1 MKNISIKKNFLVF
14 ILINI
19 FFVSFYLFTK
29 HSVANDSSISEWLIN
44 YQGGF
49 TRRGLGGEIVIF
61 FARLFEIT
69 LRQSIMIVQLTIH
82 TLYLVLVYHY
92 IKKLKINLIQLFA
105 LYTPI
110 FLLYPVAELEAL
122 GRKEALL
129 FLFFISFLFFSAQKF
144 HKSII
149 NNQVFF
155 IAPIVCLIWEQ
166 FVLFFPF
173 IAVVLIFKNDLKT
186 FKESFQKLLVIFFP
200 SILTFTY
207 IFITPLSLEGHDI
220 MCKHNI
226 NEFGEKCYMSAE
238 MLTSSTIHFDTLWIH
253 DKATFVHYSR
263 YIMIFIVGFL
273 PLNILIFKNDF
284 KEKNNFITKNFRL
297 GTLFFL
303 LYSPSLLLF
312 MFGYDWGRWINI
324 TYTFSILLY
333 FYLLNNSLITNNGE
347 VRNLLWNKIIKKK
360 FIIGLIFFIFAF
372 CWNPKTVI
380 VADIATNSG
389 YKIIYN
395 TAKRFFNFGSIRLFQ
410 DNPLIKFHKKYIE

>member
-1 MKNISIKKNFLVF
+1 EV
-14 ILINI
+14 
-19 FFVSFYLFTK
+19 
-29 HSVANDSSISEWLIN
+29 
-44 YQGGF
+44 
-49 TRRGLGGEIVIF
+49 VIF
-61 FARLFEIT
+61 FSKLFEIT
-69 LRQSIMIVQLTIH
+69 LRQSILIVQLITH
-82 TLYLVLVYHY
+82 TLYLVLVYNY
-92 IKKLKINLIQLFA
+92 IKDLKLNLIQLFA

-149 NNQVFF
+149 NNLVFF
-155 IAPIVCLIWEQ
+155 IAPLVCLLWEQ

-186 FKESFQKLLVIFFP
+186 FKESFHKLLLIFLP
-200 SILTFTY
+200 SILTFIY
-207 IFITPLSLEGHDI
+207 IFITPLSIEGHDI
-220 MCKHNI
+220 MCKYNI
-226 NEFGEKCYMSAE
+226 NEFGEKCYMSAV

-253 DKATFVHYSR
+253 DKATFVNYFR

-273 PLNILIFKNDF
+273 PLNILIFKNEF

-333 FYLLNNSLITNNGE
+333 FYLLKNLLITNNGE
-347 VRNLLWNKIIKKK
+347 IRNLIK
-360 FIIGLIFFIFAF
+360 L
-372 CWNPKTVI
+372 
-380 VADIATNSG
+380 
-389 YKIIYN
+389 
-395 TAKRFFNFGSIRLFQ
+395 
-410 DNPLIKFHKKYIE
+410 

>member
-1 MKNISIKKNFLVF
+1 M
-14 ILINI
+14 
-19 FFVSFYLFTK
+19 
-29 HSVANDSSISEWLIN
+29 
-44 YQGGF
+44 
-49 TRRGLGGEIVIF
+49 
-61 FARLFEIT
+61 
-69 LRQSIMIVQLTIH
+69 
-82 TLYLVLVYHY
+82 
-92 IKKLKINLIQLFA
+92 
-105 LYTPI
+105 
-110 FLLYPVAELEAL
+110 
-122 GRKEALL
+122 

-226 NEFGEKCYMSAE
+226 NEFGEKCYMSAV

-253 DKATFVHYSR
+253 NKATFVHYFR

-297 GTLFFL
+297 STLFFL

-333 FYLLNNSLITNNGE
+333 FYLLNNSFITNNGE
-347 VRNLLWNKIIKKK
+347 VQNLLWNKIIKKK
-360 FIIGLIFFIFAF
+360 LIIGLIFFIFAF

-380 VADIATNSG
+380 VADIATNTG

-395 TAKRFFNFGSIRLFQ
+395 TTKRIFNFGSIRLFQ

>member
-1 MKNISIKKNFLVF
+1 MNNISIKKNFLAF

-19 FFVSFYLFTK
+19 FLVSFYLFTK
-29 HSVANDSSISEWLIN
+29 HSIGNDSSISEWLIN

-49 TRRGLGGEIVIF
+49 TRRGLGGEVVIF
-61 FARLFEIT
+61 FSRLFEIT

-92 IKKLKINLIQLFA
+92 IKELKINLIQLFA

-122 GRKEALL
+122 GRKESLL

-149 NNQVFF
+149 NNQIFF

-186 FKESFQKLLVIFFP
+186 FKESFQKLLLIFFP
-200 SILTFTY
+200 SILTFIY
-207 IFITPLSLEGHDI
+207 IFITPLSIEGHDI
-220 MCKHNI
+220 MCKYNI
-226 NEFGEKCYMSAE
+226 NEFGEKCYMSAA

-253 DKATFVHYSR
+253 DKATFANYFR

-273 PLNILIFKNDF
+273 PLNILIFNNEF

-297 GTLFFL
+297 GILFFL

-333 FYLLNNSLITNNGE
+333 FYLLKNLLITNNGE
-347 VRNLLWNKIIKKK
+347 IRNLIWNKIIKKK

-372 CWNPKTVI
+372 GWNPKTVI
-380 VADIATNSG
+380 VADIATNTG

-395 TAKRFFNFGSIRLFQ
+395 TTKKFFNFGSIRLFQ